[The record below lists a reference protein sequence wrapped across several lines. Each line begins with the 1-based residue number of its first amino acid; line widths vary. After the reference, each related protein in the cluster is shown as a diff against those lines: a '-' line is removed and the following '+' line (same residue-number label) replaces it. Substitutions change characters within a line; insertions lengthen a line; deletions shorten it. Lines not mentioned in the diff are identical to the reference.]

1 MYVSVFTLTLLYVS
15 IRLARVWRKKHH
27 MTALQ
32 KTTLESIS
40 GEITALI
47 FICNNKEFN
56 EHHVDLGGKAIFCI
70 IWSGCLT
77 KRRMDQR

>member
-1 MYVSVFTLTLLYVS
+1 
-15 IRLARVWRKKHH
+15 

-47 FICNNKEFN
+47 FICNNNEFN

-70 IWSGCLT
+70 IVSGCST
-77 KRRMDQR
+77 KRRTDQR